1 MRSRLGGGS
10 GLGVIPRPVRLK
22 NEKPVPGAAGGGCC
36 GRYRARR
43 GKYWPMASV
52 RNPLFA
58 RWFARYGARN
68 EERGNRELR
77 RELVAGLTGRVMEV
91 GAGTGL
97 NFPHYPA
104 SVAEV
109 VAVEPEPY
117 LRSRTIEAA
126 SAAPV
131 PIRVVDGTA
140 ADLPAAD
147 GEFDAVVVSGLLC
160 SVPDAAA
167 ALAEFRR
174 VLRPGGQL
182 RFYEH
187 VRSRDPVFALG
198 QAAADLLWP
207 RLMGGCHVN
216 RQTRAA
222 IGRVFTVEACRGVR
236 FPAGAR
242 FYPVAPRILGV
253 ARRLGLR
260 CSAGFAFVTGR
271 QQLAQAAVGLGRG
284 DLRGQHPVH
293 LVAHRHLDAVPL
305 GQLARGEGG
314 ADALGHRV
322 GRREHL
328 LQAPARAELLAERPV
343 AAQRAHAGGHEVAHA
358 GRPAKVAASP

>member
-1 MRSRLGGGS
+1 MDMRA
-10 GLGVIPRPVRLK
+10 
-22 NEKPVPGAAGGGCC
+22 AAGVPSVVSTWG
-36 GRYRARR
+36 
-43 GKYWPMASV
+43 MASV
-52 RNPLFA
+52 KNPLFA
-58 RWFARYGARN
+58 RYFARYGARN

-104 SVAEV
+104 SVVEV

-117 LRSRTIEAA
+117 LRERTIEAA
-126 SAAPV
+126 AAAPV

-140 ADLPAAD
+140 GELPAGD

-222 IGRVFTVEACRGVR
+222 IGRVFTVEACRGFR

-253 ARRLGLR
+253 ARRLGLL

-343 AAQRAHAGGHEVAHA
+343 AARRRWPPRRPSPRRAG
-358 GRPAKVAASP
+358 